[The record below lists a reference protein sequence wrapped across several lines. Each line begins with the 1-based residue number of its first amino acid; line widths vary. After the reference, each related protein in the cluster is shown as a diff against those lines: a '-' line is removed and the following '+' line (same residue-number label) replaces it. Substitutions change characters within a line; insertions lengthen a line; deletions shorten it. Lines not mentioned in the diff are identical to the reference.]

1 MPGLVRQGLEA
12 GTLVLALSLDAFFA
26 SLAYGAGE
34 IRLPGKSA
42 LVVALCCSGVLA
54 AGAWAG
60 ALWQPLAGGLH
71 WLCAFFLAALGFCK
85 ICDSMLKRW
94 VRKWGG
100 RGEMRFRLWSF
111 RCILCLYADPSRA
124 DADGSR
130 SLSPREGL
138 LLGAALSLDGAAA
151 GVGAGLGG
159 HGPSSAVPFFSAG
172 HFDAAGPGAFSGSA
186 DGEAGR
192 AGSGLVQRPAPFASG
207 LFSHDGIGK
216 GD

>member
-1 MPGLVRQGLEA
+1 MPGFVRQGLEA

-71 WLCAFFLAALGFCK
+71 WLCAFLLAALGSCK
-85 ICDSMLKRW
+85 ICDSLLKSW

-100 RGEMRFRLWSF
+100 RG
-111 RCILCLYADPSRA
+111 
-124 DADGSR
+124 
-130 SLSPREGL
+130 
-138 LLGAALSLDGAAA
+138 
-151 GVGAGLGG
+151 GG
-159 HGPSSAVPFFSAG
+159 Q
-172 HFDAAGPGAFSGSA
+172 D
-186 DGEAGR
+186 
-192 AGSGLVQRPAPFASG
+192 L
-207 LFSHDGIGK
+207 
-216 GD
+216 

>member
-1 MPGLVRQGLEA
+1 MPLPGFVRQGLEA

-54 AGAWAG
+54 AGTWAG
-60 ALWQPLAGGLH
+60 GLWQPLAGGLH
-71 WLCAFFLAALGFCK
+71 WLCAFLLAALGSCK
-85 ICDSMLKRW
+85 ICDSLLKSW

-159 HGPSSAVPFFSAG
+159 MDPRLLFLFSLLATLTLLGLG
-172 HFDAAGPGAFSGSA
+172 HFLGRRMGKR
-186 DGEAGR
+186 GEREVGWC
-192 AGSGLVQRPAPFASG
+192 SGLLLLLLAFFRLMG
-207 LFSHDGIGK
+207 
-216 GD
+216 

>member
-60 ALWQPLAGGLH
+60 ALWQPLAGGLQ
-71 WLCAFFLAALGFCK
+71 WLCAFLLAALGFCK

-159 HGPSSAVPFFSAG
+159 MDPRLLFLFSLLATLILLGLG
-172 HFDAAGPGAFSGSA
+172 HFLGRRMGKR
-186 DGEAGR
+186 GEGEV
-192 AGSGLVQRPAPFASG
+192 GWCSGLILLLLAFFRLLG
-207 LFSHDGIGK
+207 
-216 GD
+216 